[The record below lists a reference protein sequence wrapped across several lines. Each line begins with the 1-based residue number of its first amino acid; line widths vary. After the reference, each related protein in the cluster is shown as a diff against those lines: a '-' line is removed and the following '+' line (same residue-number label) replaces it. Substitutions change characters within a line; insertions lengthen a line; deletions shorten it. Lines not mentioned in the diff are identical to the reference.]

1 MRIRTLTISAVCAVA
16 LAIVTGCSS
25 EVAGTATMPSGAVG
39 QAGGHGSGTAD
50 DAPADTQDDAAADD
64 AIDGADGTPADAG
77 DSPGAGTDDS
87 GASPTS
93 PNLDDI
99 LEQLGDGSGAPG
111 DMGDLGDLGDLS
123 SLLGQAGADG
133 SLPIPGLGPGCLALA
148 GVALAAGFALL
159 GPAMGG
165 VPLTE
170 SDVNDM
176 FEDISGIPPEVQPQ
190 VQKVHQMLLGV
201 VGKSGEE
208 VNRVLD
214 SDEYN
219 DAMDSLSDYMDA
231 QCGGS

>member
-77 DSPGAGTDDS
+77 DSPGAGTEDS

-111 DMGDLGDLGDLS
+111 DMGDLGDLS

>member
-77 DSPGAGTDDS
+77 DSPGAGTEDP

-111 DMGDLGDLGDLS
+111 DMGDLGDLS

>member
-111 DMGDLGDLGDLS
+111 DMGDLGDLS

>member
-50 DAPADTQDDAAADD
+50 DAAADTQDDAAADD

-111 DMGDLGDLGDLS
+111 DMGDLGDLS